1 MAVLV
6 LHYRLGDRE
15 SSARF
20 GPCLPGER
28 QEYLLGRDADCA
40 LPLAERSVSRRHA
53 RLVWDGEGWTI
64 EDLGSRFG
72 SQLNGNALSAPA
84 PLAAG
89 DRLLLGRLELRV
101 GSAGPDPDA
110 PTLAP
115 EDEATVLSL
124 TAATPRPAPAQ
135 AAPATH
141 GDTGE
146 ERRYRVL
153 LRILDLFAA
162 GHDLDAILAAVIRL
176 AGEAVGAERGF
187 VLLYDAEGGR
197 WRPEAQAA
205 WQAEASAAETP
216 PLDAGAIGQ
225 VSQTVLREALE
236 SGRSVCLEAVAG
248 DPRFDA
254 AASLHSQQVQSLVC
268 VPLLLAPEQ
277 RRLGALYVDRRAA
290 GAGPFA
296 AADREL
302 LETVA
307 AQAARVIETE
317 QLQAARARAEKLALL
332 GTLVG
337 RLAHELKN
345 PLYNV
350 RGTAENILAKLAAGG
365 LAEEDLRA
373 RLERVLAGVDKAEG
387 RMNSL
392 LRFARPG
399 GGQREALDL
408 ARVLTAAAVDCAPRF
423 QEAGLRLERDYPRGL
438 IVQGDAEALEQ
449 VVGNLLVNAAQAMAE
464 RRGGC
469 VRLSARPLCRLAAE
483 PDWVELL
490 VEDEGPGIPAED
502 LERIFADFFTTKAGG
517 SGLGLAIC
525 RHLVA
530 EHRGSLSAENR
541 PEGGARFRLGLPLVA
556 PRA

>member
-1 MAVLV
+1 MTPLV
-6 LHYRLGDRE
+6 LHFALGGQQRAA
-15 SSARF
+15 SF
-20 GPCLPGER
+20 GPCGSGAR
-28 QEYLLGRDADCA
+28 QEFVLGREAGCA
-40 LPLAERSVSRRHA
+40 LPLEERSVSRRHA
-53 RLVWDGEGWTI
+53 RLVWDGERWWV

-72 SQLNGNALSAPA
+72 TQRNGEKLDAAA
-84 PLAAG
+84 PLAPG

-101 GSAGPDPDA
+101 VASDLESAA
-110 PTLAP
+110 
-115 EDEATVLSL
+115 DEATLLSH
-124 TAATPRPAPAQ
+124 PVAQ
-135 AAPATH
+135 SASAPATP
-141 GDTGE
+141 GVQ
-146 ERRYRVL
+146 ERHYRVL
-153 LRILDLFAA
+153 LRILDLFAG
-162 GHDLDAILAAVIRL
+162 GHDLDAILAGVIRL

-187 VLLYDAEGGR
+187 ILLFDAESGR

-205 WQAEASAAETP
+205 WQAAGAAGEASP

-236 SGRSVCLEAVAG
+236 SGRPVALETAMA
-248 DPRFDA
+248 DPRFEA

-268 VPLLLAPEQ
+268 VPLLLAADQ
-277 RRLGALYVDRRAA
+277 RRLGALYVDRRTA
-290 GAGPFA
+290 GTGPFA

-307 AQAARVIETE
+307 AQAARVIEAE

-350 RGTAENILAKLAAGG
+350 RGTTENLLAKLAAGG
-365 LAEEDLRA
+365 LADEDLRA
-373 RLERVLAGVDKAEG
+373 RLERVLAGIDKAEG

-399 GGQREALDL
+399 GGRREAIDL
-408 ARVLTAAAVDCAPRF
+408 ARVLTAAAVDSAARF

-438 IVQGDAEALEQ
+438 IVLGDAEALEQ
-449 VVGNLLVNAAQAMAE
+449 VVGNLLVNAAQAMSE
-464 RRGGC
+464 RRGS
-469 VRLSARPLCRLAAE
+469 VRLTARTLCRLASE
-483 PDWVELL
+483 PDWVEVL
-490 VEDEGPGIPAED
+490 VEDEGPGIPAAD
-502 LERIFADFFTTKAGG
+502 LERVFADFFTTKSGG

-530 EHRGSLSAENR
+530 EHHGSLSAENR
-541 PEGGARFRLGLPLVA
+541 PAGGACFRLGLPLA
-556 PRA
+556 LQELGS

>member
-1 MAVLV
+1 VLS
-6 LHYRLGDRE
+6 LSAARE
-15 SSARF
+15 TA
-20 GPCLPGER
+20 
-28 QEYLLGRDADCA
+28 
-40 LPLAERSVSRRHA
+40 
-53 RLVWDGEGWTI
+53 
-64 EDLGSRFG
+64 
-72 SQLNGNALSAPA
+72 SAPA
-84 PLAAG
+84 AAG
-89 DRLLLGRLELRV
+89 
-101 GSAGPDPDA
+101 
-110 PTLAP
+110 
-115 EDEATVLSL
+115 ATSGL
-124 TAATPRPAPAQ
+124 
-135 AAPATH
+135 
-141 GDTGE
+141 GE

-153 LRILDLFAA
+153 LRILDLFAG
-162 GHDLDAILAAVIRL
+162 GHDLEAILAAVIRL

-187 VLLYDAEGGR
+187 ILLHDAESGR
-197 WRPEAQAA
+197 WRPETQAA
-205 WQAEASAAETP
+205 WQAEASAAVTP

-236 SGRSVCLEAVAG
+236 SGRSVCLETVAA

-254 AASLHSQQVQSLVC
+254 AASLHSQQVQSLIC

-296 AADREL
+296 GADREL

-373 RLERVLAGVDKAEG
+373 RVERVLAGVDKAEG

-399 GGQREALDL
+399 GGQRELLDL
-408 ARVLTAAAVDCAPRF
+408 ARVLTAAAVDCAARF
-423 QEAGLRLERDYPRGL
+423 QEGGLRLERDYPRGL
-438 IVQGDAEALEQ
+438 LVQGDAEALEQ

-483 PDWVELL
+483 PDWVEVC
-490 VEDEGPGIPAED
+490 VEDEGPGIPAGD

-541 PEGGARFRLGLPLVA
+541 AEGGARFRLGLPLA
-556 PRA
+556 ARRA